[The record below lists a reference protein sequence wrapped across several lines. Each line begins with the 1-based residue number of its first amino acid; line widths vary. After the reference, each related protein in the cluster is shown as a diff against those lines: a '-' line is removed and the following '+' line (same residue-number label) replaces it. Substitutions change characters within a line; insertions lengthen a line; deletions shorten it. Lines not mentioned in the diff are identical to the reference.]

1 MLKKHQ
7 LEKFI
12 CKIEITKINVA
23 QIGETLNEA
32 SYKETTFN
40 DNISEVK
47 VEIELINENKDNNNN
62 PVEETKEEQNTHQV
76 IDNNNTKVKSEI
88 PQTGQTRVLYT
99 ALGIIAIICIV
110 GIVLITIKIRK
121 DN

>member
-1 MLKKHQ
+1 MKVK
-7 LEKFI
+7 
-12 CKIEITKINVA
+12 KINVA

-32 SYKETTFN
+32 SYKETTLN
-40 DNISEVK
+40 DNISEAK

-99 ALGIIAIICIV
+99 ALGMIAIICIA
-110 GIVLITIKIRK
+110 GIALITIKIRK